1 MMLLDVINEMN
12 DMFNERISSKISEL
26 LHDNRKDIEIRLQ
39 ELEGLKIELSMIQDI
54 VQIYITQIE
63 SGVKLIQKSVNT
75 FQNMINQG
83 TSLPQNFEEDDEE

>member
-83 TSLPQNFEEDDEE
+83 TSLPQNFEEDDED